1 MECNIPTFDVNT
13 GILASKKA
21 KTSSSKLSL
30 PHRKSI
36 TSLNK
41 PVDMETTANVQKEK
55 ILKLGLIKQ
64 ERIEIEERTQETQHS
79 TQMSLVYQ
87 PTSACNNE
95 NIHYYNNHEQ
105 YSQQYYNYNQADQYY
120 NPNYAFNSNTNTYL
134 NENNPNN
141 NNSQLYYQHYY
152 NQAPQYNYQVQ
163 TNYFNTEYI
172 QNEQQKFGYNCEP
185 NLNQESKA
193 PLVIDESPSTYV
205 GEEVQLAE
213 QVEKTLTSTASS
225 SENALPSFNTF
236 LN

>member
-36 TSLNK
+36 TSLDKQANE
-41 PVDMETTANVQKEK
+41 ETTANVQKEK

-79 TQMSLVYQ
+79 TQMNLVYQ

-95 NIHYYNNHEQ
+95 NIQYYNSHEQ
-105 YSQQYYNYNQADQYY
+105 YSQQYYNYNQADQLY
-120 NPNYAFNSNTNTYL
+120 NPNYAYNSNANIYL
-134 NENNPNN
+134 NENNHNN
-141 NNSQLYYQHYY
+141 INSQLCYQHYY
-152 NQAPQYNYQVQ
+152 NQASQYNYQGQ

-172 QNEQQKFGYNCEP
+172 QNEQQKFGYNCEQ

-213 QVEKTLTSTASS
+213 QVEKTLTSTAS
-225 SENALPSFNTF
+225 ENVLPSFNTF